1 MTVRGM
7 TSANV
12 IGTQILSAPL
22 DEVVDELERCI
33 EYGDREYVCFANAHL
48 TSTARVDESTARA
61 LGGARMVLADGAP
74 VAWAI
79 KLLTGKAG
87 HRIAG
92 ADVFA
97 ELCRR
102 SPAKGHRHF
111 FLGSTPEVLRGMIE
125 TVERA
130 HPGIEICGAYS
141 PPFGPALFDE
151 LPAVTRRIDETGA
164 DVVWVGLGAP
174 RQEQWMEAAR
184 PMLRAPL
191 LLGVGAV
198 FELAAGTK
206 RRAPRWMQRGGL
218 EWIYRLAQE
227 PRRLFK
233 RYLVTNTAFSLALAR
248 QAGSGRRVGVARR
261 AWTRGDAGRQA

>member
-1 MTVRGM
+1 MRT
-7 TSANV
+7 ANV

-33 EYGDREYVCFANAHL
+33 EHGDREYVCFANAHL
-48 TSTARVDESTARA
+48 TSAARADASTARA
-61 LGGARMVLADGAP
+61 LDGAGMVLADGAP

-79 KLLTGKAG
+79 KLLTGETG

-92 ADVFA
+92 ADVFG

-111 FLGSTPEVLRGMIE
+111 FLGSTREVLRGMIAA
-125 TVERA
+125 VERE
-130 HPGIEICGAYS
+130 HHGIRIAGAYS
-141 PPFGPALFDE
+141 PPFGPALFAE
-151 LPAVTRRIDETGA
+151 LETVTRRIDETGA

-184 PMLRAPL
+184 PLLRAPL

-198 FELAAGTK
+198 FEFAAGTK

-218 EWIYRLAQE
+218 EWAYRLAQE
-227 PRRLFK
+227 PRRLCK
-233 RYLVTNTAFSLALAR
+233 RYVVTNTAFSLALAR
-248 QAGSGRRVGVARR
+248 QIVGGKA
-261 AWTRGDAGRQA
+261 